1 MQIAQ
6 EMPAQWRAR
15 HRGTEWEWVWE
26 SKWRQWRQQKKFD
39 GNAGKEGKEDEDEH
53 DDVTW
58 CECRWQG
65 KILKISYY
73 EVDDNEARAIIHKQS
88 LKFRAPLI
96 GDWSLLCSRASECI
110 FPECLQWRE
119 LPIVAGLPLTIFF
132 PEGGLECMNLKPLA
146 CSVCLRWWI
155 FDRVNLATRKQLL
168 HFRIFPEYSKVQVT
182 SVL

>member
-1 MQIAQ
+1 MFANLSFSVDVRNVTKLKREVKTMQIAQ

-96 GDWSLLCSRASECI
+96 GDWSLLCSSASECI

-132 PEGGLECMNLKPLA
+132 GQ
-146 CSVCLRWWI
+146 I
-155 FDRVNLATRKQLL
+155 FFLGFFFV
-168 HFRIFPEYSKVQVT
+168 FF
-182 SVL
+182 